1 MIFVIHYII
10 IICYLISIILSRS
23 YKQLAKPENNMS
35 AAFNIYIYIYI
46 YKTLLFSFFVNTVI
60 LSGIQ
65 ISFNDSGFIFTCLNS
80 FTCPATQISL
90 SI

>member
-10 IICYLISIILSRS
+10 IICYLISVILSRS

-46 YKTLLFSFFVNTVI
+46 KHFSFFVNTVI